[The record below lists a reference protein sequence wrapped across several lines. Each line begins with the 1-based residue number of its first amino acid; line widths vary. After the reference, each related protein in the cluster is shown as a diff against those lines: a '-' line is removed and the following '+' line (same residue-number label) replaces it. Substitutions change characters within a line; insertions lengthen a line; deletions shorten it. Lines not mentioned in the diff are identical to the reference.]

1 MKNKKLFFIL
11 LVALCLP
18 LKIYFIVK
26 NNPNLQFTN
35 DDQRNYTIAQNHV
48 LGKGYGIYDPMLHRY
63 KLSAYHTS
71 STIFLY
77 QFLIEH
83 QVPQQTTVLVFYI
96 LSTILYL
103 LAILYLYRI
112 LTLLNLSTWAVYAFT
127 AVFAL
132 YPSVLNAMGSTYRF
146 DTLVMPLH
154 VINFYYLLQWVKNRK
169 LTLPT
174 CIFLT
179 VSITFCCFFR
189 SQVLPLYLITGCLL
203 LLIYLKDRFKAKHAS
218 NTILYLLGAL
228 IVCVSLSF
236 IPALIKNKKMFGAYI
251 ISTQSGFELLQ
262 GNNPIN
268 NGNWEFPAPGDPLD
282 TYVHEKIPAIET
294 LDEYAESKARGQ
306 LAREWIRDNP
316 GKETIIILKKVARYF
331 LPRNVVTV
339 IKPHFKY
346 NPITCLVH
354 FLFLTTIIIGLI
366 KDRKFL
372 FSDEMLLLLIPV
384 VATLALTVIFFF
396 NFKLRYNA
404 NPFIIMVAAYGLN
417 RYLRSTKNFS
427 I

>member
-1 MKNKKLFFIL
+1 MKNKKLLFIL
-11 LVALCLP
+11 FLALCLP
-18 LKIYFIVK
+18 LKVYFIAK
-26 NNPNLQFTN
+26 NNPDLQFTN

-179 VSITFCCFFR
+179 VSITSCCFFR
-189 SQVLPLYLITGCLL
+189 AQTIPIYFLTGCYLL
-203 LLIYLKDRFKAKHAS
+203 FLYIRNWRKTKDTN
-218 NTILYLLGAL
+218 NTILYFLATLVLTIGIA
-228 IVCVSLSF
+228 F
-236 IPALIKNKKMFGAYI
+236 IPVLIKNKKMFGAYI
-251 ISTQSGFELLQ
+251 ISTQTGFELLQ
-262 GNNPIN
+262 GHNPIN
-268 NGNWEFPAPGDPLD
+268 GGNWEVPTPGNPLD
-282 TYVHEKIPAIET
+282 KYVHEKIPAIDT
-294 LDEYAESKARGQ
+294 LDEYAAGKARGE
-306 LAREWIRDNP
+306 LAKEWIRENP
-316 GKETIIILKKVARYF
+316 GKEIIYIIKKVARYF
-331 LPRNVVTV
+331 VPKNAVTAT
-339 IKPHFKY
+339 KPLFKY
-346 NPITCLVH
+346 HPVTGLVH
-354 FLFLTTIIIGLI
+354 LLFLTTIIVCLI
-366 KDRKFL
+366 KDKRFL
-372 FSDEMLLLLIPV
+372 FSREMLLLLIPV
-384 VATLALTVIFFF
+384 AATLLLTVMFFF
-396 NFKLRYNA
+396 NLKLRYNA
-404 NPFIIMVAAYGLN
+404 EPFMIIIAACGVG
-417 RYLRSTKNFS
+417 RVVSFKEFTC
-427 I
+427 